1 MLSNS
6 EVVNITTLRYNN
18 LGVIGVIVAREHVK
32 ALVDR
37 LSDEQVKALWIFLNA
52 MVWPEVEISSV
63 EIIAIRPR
71 EHASD

>member
-1 MLSNS
+1 M
-6 EVVNITTLRYNN
+6 
-18 LGVIGVIVAREHVK
+18 IVAREHVK